1 MNFYIL
7 NGWHYRS
14 ATAAVASL
22 IDGYTNILDGDEQA
36 ALIARYEA
44 AVRFASGLQMDHL
57 LQATPGTE
65 LSGYELETLDLDKHC
80 TPACEVWQSP
90 VALVLVRT
98 DYEPFTEQP
107 APDGNVVWIN
117 PATELTL
124 LQTLASAGVIKFRV
138 G

>member
-14 ATAAVASL
+14 ATSAVASL
-22 IDGYTNILDGDEQA
+22 IDGYADLSADDEQA
-36 ALIARYEA
+36 ALIASYEA
-44 AVRFASGLQMDHL
+44 AVRFTSGLQMDHV
-57 LQATPGTE
+57 LQAAPDAE
-65 LSGYELETLDLDKHC
+65 LSGYELEILSLEKHR
-80 TPACEVWQSP
+80 TPDCAAWQSP
-90 VALVLVRT
+90 VTLVLVRT

-107 APDGNVVWIN
+107 APSGNVVWIN

-124 LQTLASAGVIKFRV
+124 LQTLARAGVIKFRV